1 MNSSDFVGVSGRST
15 KLIVNFFKCSERGMV
30 GYLVMLELMPPQALN
45 VVEMAVAG
53 FISRVIR
60 VLITLKVARH
70 IKSCPDAY
78 FRV

>member
-1 MNSSDFVGVSGRST
+1 
-15 KLIVNFFKCSERGMV
+15 
-30 GYLVMLELMPPQALN
+30 MLELMPPQALN
-45 VVEMAVAG
+45 LVEMAVAG